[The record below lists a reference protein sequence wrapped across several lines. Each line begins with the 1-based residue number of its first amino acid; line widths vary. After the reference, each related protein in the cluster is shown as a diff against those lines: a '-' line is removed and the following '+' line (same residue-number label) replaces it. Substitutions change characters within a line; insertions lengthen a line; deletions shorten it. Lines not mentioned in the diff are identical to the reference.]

1 MPVAALISTH
11 PANGPHTAGVPVKL
25 DASPKIGA
33 FSNKITHYFT
43 ALNSFTSRDCATFQT
58 NCICS
63 VEAQAVCSAGGA
75 AISFALLTPIRRTI
89 GESTVSVQ
97 TEPLGGRLPLLEP
110 SALSTAQKETY
121 ERLNRTWIPWAND
134 VPFQSKLE
142 DGRLIGPFNPILFS
156 PAISSSLLDL
166 QETEQNNTSLSQRV
180 RQVVILA
187 VGAVWKSNYELYAHA
202 AAARK
207 AGISEDAI
215 RILTTGGL
223 PDELSDQERIAQ
235 RYARQL
241 SAERRVD
248 AALYS
253 AAERAFG
260 QRGLVEITYLTGI
273 YHTVCALLNAFEIPA
288 PGS

>member
-1 MPVAALISTH
+1 V
-11 PANGPHTAGVPVKL
+11 
-25 DASPKIGA
+25 
-33 FSNKITHYFT
+33 
-43 ALNSFTSRDCATFQT
+43 
-58 NCICS
+58 
-63 VEAQAVCSAGGA
+63 SA
-75 AISFALLTPIRRTI
+75 
-89 GESTVSVQ
+89 Q
-97 TEPLGGRLPLLEP
+97 TEMLGGRLPLLEP
-110 SALSTAQKETY
+110 SALSAAQKETY

-142 DGRLIGPFNPILFS
+142 DGRLIGPFNPILFC
-156 PAISSSLLDL
+156 PAISSSFLDL
-166 QETEQNNTSLSQRV
+166 QETEQKNTSLSQRV

-215 RILTTGGL
+215 RMLTTGGL
-223 PDELSDQERIAQ
+223 PDELSDQEKIAQ

-253 AAERAFG
+253 AAEHAFG

-273 YHTVCALLNAFEIPA
+273 YHTVCGLLNAFEIPA
-288 PGS
+288 PGSQV

>member
-1 MPVAALISTH
+1 
-11 PANGPHTAGVPVKL
+11 
-25 DASPKIGA
+25 
-33 FSNKITHYFT
+33 
-43 ALNSFTSRDCATFQT
+43 
-58 NCICS
+58 
-63 VEAQAVCSAGGA
+63 
-75 AISFALLTPIRRTI
+75 
-89 GESTVSVQ
+89 VSVQ
-97 TEPLGGRLPLLEP
+97 TETLGGRLPLLEP

-156 PAISSSLLDL
+156 PSISSSFLDL

-187 VGAVWKSNYELYAHA
+187 VGAVWKSSYELYAHA

-215 RILTTGGL
+215 QMLTTGGL
-223 PDELSDQERIAQ
+223 PDELSDREKIAQ
-235 RYARQL
+235 RCARQL
-241 SAERRVD
+241 SAERHVD
-248 AALYS
+248 LYS

-288 PGS
+288 PPERPQ